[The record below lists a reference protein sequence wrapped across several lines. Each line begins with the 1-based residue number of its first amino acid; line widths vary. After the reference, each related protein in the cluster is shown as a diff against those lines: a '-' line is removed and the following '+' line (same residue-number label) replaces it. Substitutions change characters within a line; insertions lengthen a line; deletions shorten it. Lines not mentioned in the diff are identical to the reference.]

1 MSVFWEIVVSN
12 ALVVA
17 LLALVLT
24 LLGRKWKHPAALHV
38 LWVLLLLKLFLP
50 PVYRIEL
57 ELPAENAAASSP
69 SPTANQ
75 PAGNAELPWSVTY
88 GPKPHTPAA
97 KPAPPQAATTPIRSV
112 PEFSWSTWL
121 LIGWAGVTMLLIVLC
136 WRRVRA
142 FKKILRSGHEPSE
155 ELRQTVQHL
164 SRRFGLRRAPPVIMV
179 PVRLSPMV
187 WAVGG
192 RVRIVLPRHL
202 MEQFDSSGRLAIL
215 AHELAHIRRGDHVV
229 RWVELAATVFF
240 WWHPAVWWARH
251 QLRELEEQ
259 CCDGMVLEAL
269 PDTAR
274 SYAVSLVETL
284 NFLSETSFLKPLA
297 ATGASPGASLA
308 RRIAMLKEPRR
319 TSVRLT
325 LGRTLLL
332 LALAAIPMTLALASE
347 PAKPVKDKNKS
358 KPAVT
363 EPSLAGAAADLDPL
377 KLPALPSS
385 VESAGAPKQK
395 ANELP
400 PTFDQSWRVAEPN
413 SEQPPDAV
421 PSPQGYL
428 RPIAVRT
435 NTPAQA
441 PTYATAGTSPAR
453 KRAIFRLKNAPA
465 IDVAE
470 TIENLFKGEV
480 QGPYA
485 SKPSV
490 VISPDAVSNC
500 ILVSGSEDDIAQIEE
515 FIETLDAPSSMVR
528 VEMLIAEVKTPESE
542 DAAEDVRNRLLGLG
556 KSGGVDS
563 DLFAKE
569 LAELREQG
577 VLTVVSRPQ
586 IMTLD
591 NQPASVQIGEA
602 LIGKPSDGP
611 VPGVTVGLSP
621 RVSDESVTME
631 IDVEIVRVES
641 AGQAMIATG
650 GDTNKGAELAVQRL
664 VTTTAQT
671 TVSVTDGRTAI
682 LGGLVPDADAKDE
695 QLLIVLTPHI
705 VTQGPK
711 RAVARSQ
718 RMQGPVSDGTAR
730 LPRVVVPDHPGPE
743 EPSRSPAATYPV
755 LGPSAK

>member
-1 MSVFWEIVVSN
+1 MSVFWEIVASN

-24 LLGRKWKHPAALHV
+24 LLGRKWKQPAALHV

-57 ELPAENAAASSP
+57 QLPAEDAAASSP
-69 SPTANQ
+69 SPTATQ
-75 PAGNAELPWSVTY
+75 PADRGELPWSVTY
-88 GPKPHTPAA
+88 GPKPHTSAT
-97 KPAPPQAATTPIRSV
+97 KPASPQDATTPILSV
-112 PEFSWSTWL
+112 PEISWSTWL
-121 LIGWAGVTMLLIVLC
+121 LISWAGVTMLLVVLC

-142 FKKILRSGHEPSE
+142 FKKILRSGHAPSE
-155 ELRQTVQHL
+155 ELQQMVQHL
-164 SRRFGLRRAPPVIMV
+164 SRRFGLRRVPPVIVV
-179 PVRLSPMV
+179 PLRLSPMV

-202 MEQFDSSGRLAIL
+202 MEQFDSSGRQAIL

-229 RWVELAATVFF
+229 RWVELAATVLF
-240 WWHPAVWWARH
+240 WWHPAVWWARR

-259 CCDGMVLEAL
+259 CCDGMVLEAF
-269 PDTAR
+269 PDAAR

-284 NFLSETSFLKPLA
+284 DFLSDTSFLKPLA
-297 ATGASPGASLA
+297 ATGASPGASLT

-332 LALAAIPMTLALASE
+332 ALAAIPMTFALASE

-358 KPAVT
+358 KPAVAKS
-363 EPSLAGAAADLDPL
+363 PLAEAAADLDPL
-377 KLPALPSS
+377 KLPALPST

-395 ANELP
+395 ASELSP
-400 PTFDQSWRVAEPN
+400 AFDQSWRVAEPN

-428 RPIAVRT
+428 RPMAART
-435 NTPAQA
+435 NSPAQA
-441 PTYATAGTSPAR
+441 PTYAPAGTSPAR

-470 TIENLFKGEV
+470 TIENLFKGEA
-480 QGPYA
+480 QGPY
-485 SKPSV
+485 PV

-500 ILVSGSEDDIAQIEE
+500 ILVSGSEDDITQIEE

-542 DAAEDVRNRLLGLG
+542 DAAEDVRNRLLALG

-650 GDTNKGAELAVQRL
+650 GDANKGAELAVQRL

-671 TVSVTDGRTAI
+671 TVSVTNGRTAI

-730 LPRVVVPDHPGPE
+730 LPRVVVPHHPGVAYPGV
-743 EPSRSPAATYPV
+743 SDDWAPAP
-755 LGPSAK
+755 K